1 MYPDALPFFASLAGH
16 VKTAIVANQ
25 EATVIRELE
34 RDGLVPYIDVW
45 GVSAVVG
52 YEKPSPGERSQAA
65 NYGPVAVA
73 TLAEVAAKLGAS
85 AKRIRAISTT
95 GTSGT
100 IVPADKRGNPV
111 GRAHHVQRRPRQG
124 GTPPA

>member
-1 MYPDALPFFASLAGH
+1 MSGGG
-16 VKTAIVANQ
+16 IV
-25 EATVIRELE
+25 L
-34 RDGLVPYIDVW
+34 GIDVAT
-45 GVSAVVG
+45 SALRVIALDTDNGSVAAAAETGLPSVVG
-52 YEKPSPGERSQAA
+52 SAGERSQAA

-73 TLAEVAAKLGAS
+73 TLTEVAAKLGAS